1 MRSYKMKKVWITSL
15 LFAVLLLTAC
25 QQNKEIN
32 STASSTKITQET
44 TITSTENSTV
54 EKEMNS
60 ITSLISTESS
70 NQKMT
75 MESSSSSIKE
85 SQVVNVLWSE
95 AKAQQLNTFMASW
108 GQTMKQSY
116 KEYGPSNN
124 VNLYGLQLPDTVLA
138 NTNGWQATVNN
149 VPITLTWSENGE
161 ANAGYA
167 LVAVYSDVET
177 QASLA
182 KHVYFFTIDAGV
194 PKVLV
199 TSQNQGNPDNYLYFK
214 ETENQQLKDGFTEI
228 VGNV

>member
-1 MRSYKMKKVWITSL
+1 MKKVSIISL
-15 LFAVLLLTAC
+15 LFTVLLLTAC

-44 TITSTENSTV
+44 TANSTTAVKKEVETSTSFV
-54 EKEMNS
+54 
-60 ITSLISTESS
+60 STESS
-70 NQKMT
+70 NQQMT

-85 SQVVNVLWSE
+85 SQVVNILWNE

-116 KEYGPSNN
+116 KEYGPGNN

>member
-1 MRSYKMKKVWITSL
+1 MKKVSIISL
-15 LFAVLLLTAC
+15 LFTVLLLTAC

-44 TITSTENSTV
+44 TANSTAAVKKEVETSTSFV
-54 EKEMNS
+54 
-60 ITSLISTESS
+60 STESS
-70 NQKMT
+70 NQQMT

-85 SQVVNVLWSE
+85 SQVVNILWNE

-116 KEYGPSNN
+116 KEYGPGNN

-199 TSQNQGNPDNYLYFK
+199 RSQNQGNPDNYLYFK

>member
-1 MRSYKMKKVWITSL
+1 MKKVWITSL

-44 TITSTENSTV
+44 TANSTAAVKKEVETSTSFV
-54 EKEMNS
+54 
-60 ITSLISTESS
+60 STESS
-70 NQKMT
+70 NQQMT

-116 KEYGPSNN
+116 KEYGPGNN

>member
-1 MRSYKMKKVWITSL
+1 MKKAWITSL

-44 TITSTENSTV
+44 TSNSTAAVKKEVETSTSFV
-54 EKEMNS
+54 
-60 ITSLISTESS
+60 STESS

>member
-15 LFAVLLLTAC
+15 LFAALLLTAC
-25 QQNKEIN
+25 QKNREVI
-32 STASSTKITQET
+32 STSSSTIATKET
-44 TITSTENSTV
+44 SMSSTEHSSAKKEVNSISTSTESV
-54 EKEMNS
+54 SEEQE
-60 ITSLISTESS
+60 TS
-70 NQKMT
+70 
-75 MESSSSSIKE
+75 ESSSSSIKE
-85 SQVVNVLWSE
+85 SQVVNILWSE

-116 KEYGPSNN
+116 KEYGPGNN

>member
-44 TITSTENSTV
+44 TANSTAAVKKEVETSTSFV
-54 EKEMNS
+54 
-60 ITSLISTESS
+60 STESS
-70 NQKMT
+70 NQQMT

-85 SQVVNVLWSE
+85 SQVVNVLWNE

-116 KEYGPSNN
+116 KEYGPGNN

>member
-1 MRSYKMKKVWITSL
+1 MKKVSIISL
-15 LFAVLLLTAC
+15 LFTVLLLTAC

-44 TITSTENSTV
+44 TANSTAAVKKEVETSTSFV
-54 EKEMNS
+54 
-60 ITSLISTESS
+60 STESS
-70 NQKMT
+70 NQQMT

-85 SQVVNVLWSE
+85 SQVVNILWNE

-116 KEYGPSNN
+116 KEYGPGNN

-199 TSQNQGNPDNYLYFK
+199 RSQNQGNPDNYLYFK
-214 ETENQQLKDGFTEI
+214 ETENQQLRNYLSI
-228 VGNV
+228 QV

>member
-1 MRSYKMKKVWITSL
+1 MKKVSIISL
-15 LFAVLLLTAC
+15 LFTVLLLTAC

-44 TITSTENSTV
+44 TANSTAAVKKEVETSTSFV
-54 EKEMNS
+54 
-60 ITSLISTESS
+60 STESS
-70 NQKMT
+70 NQQMT

-85 SQVVNVLWSE
+85 SQVVNILWNE

-116 KEYGPSNN
+116 KEYGPGNN

-182 KHVYFFTIDAGV
+182 KHVYFFTIDEGV

>member
-1 MRSYKMKKVWITSL
+1 MRSYKMKKVSIISL
-15 LFAVLLLTAC
+15 LFTVLLLTAC

-44 TITSTENSTV
+44 TANSTAAVKKEVETSTSFV
-54 EKEMNS
+54 
-60 ITSLISTESS
+60 STESS
-70 NQKMT
+70 NQQMT

-85 SQVVNVLWSE
+85 SQVVNILWNE

-116 KEYGPSNN
+116 KEYGPGNN

-199 TSQNQGNPDNYLYFK
+199 RSQNQGNPDNYLYFK

>member
-1 MRSYKMKKVWITSL
+1 MRSYKMKKVSIISL
-15 LFAVLLLTAC
+15 LFTVLLLTAC

-44 TITSTENSTV
+44 TANSTAAVKKEVETSTSFV
-54 EKEMNS
+54 
-60 ITSLISTESS
+60 STESS
-70 NQKMT
+70 NQQMT

-85 SQVVNVLWSE
+85 SQVVNILWNE

-116 KEYGPSNN
+116 KEYGPGNN

>member
-1 MRSYKMKKVWITSL
+1 MKKVSIISL
-15 LFAVLLLTAC
+15 LFTVLLLTAC

-44 TITSTENSTV
+44 TANSTAAVKKEVETSTSFV
-54 EKEMNS
+54 
-60 ITSLISTESS
+60 STESS
-70 NQKMT
+70 NQQMT
-75 MESSSSSIKE
+75 TESSSSSIKE
-85 SQVVNVLWSE
+85 SQVVNILWNE

-116 KEYGPSNN
+116 KEYGPGNN

>member
-1 MRSYKMKKVWITSL
+1 MKKVSIISL
-15 LFAVLLLTAC
+15 LFTVLLLTAC

-44 TITSTENSTV
+44 TANSTAAVKKEVETSTSFV
-54 EKEMNS
+54 
-60 ITSLISTESS
+60 STESS
-70 NQKMT
+70 NQQMT

-85 SQVVNVLWSE
+85 SQVVNILWNE

-116 KEYGPSNN
+116 KEYGPGNN

>member
-1 MRSYKMKKVWITSL
+1 MKKVSVISL
-15 LFAVLLLTAC
+15 LFTVLLLTAC

-44 TITSTENSTV
+44 TANSTAAVKKEVETSTSFV
-54 EKEMNS
+54 
-60 ITSLISTESS
+60 STESS
-70 NQKMT
+70 NQQMT

-85 SQVVNVLWSE
+85 SQVVNILWNE

-116 KEYGPSNN
+116 KEYGPGNN

-199 TSQNQGNPDNYLYFK
+199 RSQNQGNPDNYLYFK

>member
-1 MRSYKMKKVWITSL
+1 MRSYKMKKVSIISL
-15 LFAVLLLTAC
+15 LFTVLLLTAC

-44 TITSTENSTV
+44 TANSTAAVKKEVETSTSF
-54 EKEMNS
+54 
-60 ITSLISTESS
+60 ISTESS
-70 NQKMT
+70 NQQMT

-85 SQVVNVLWSE
+85 SQVVNILWNE

-116 KEYGPSNN
+116 KEYGPGNN

>member
-15 LFAVLLLTAC
+15 LFAALLLTAC
-25 QQNKEIN
+25 QKNREVI
-32 STASSTKITQET
+32 STSSSSTIATKET
-44 TITSTENSTV
+44 SMSSTEHSSNKKEVNSISTSTESAS
-54 EKEMNS
+54 EKQA
-60 ITSLISTESS
+60 TS
-70 NQKMT
+70 
-75 MESSSSSIKE
+75 ESSSSSVKE

-116 KEYGPSNN
+116 KEYGPGNN

-149 VPITLTWSENGE
+149 LPITLTWSENGE
-161 ANAGYA
+161 AAGYA

-199 TSQNQGNPDNYLYFK
+199 TSQNQGNPENYLYFK

-228 VGNV
+228 VRNV

>member
-1 MRSYKMKKVWITSL
+1 MRSYKMKKVSVISL
-15 LFAVLLLTAC
+15 LFTVLLLTAC

-44 TITSTENSTV
+44 TANSTAAVKKEVETSTSFV
-54 EKEMNS
+54 
-60 ITSLISTESS
+60 STESS
-70 NQKMT
+70 NQQMT

-85 SQVVNVLWSE
+85 SQVVNILWNE

-116 KEYGPSNN
+116 KEYGPGNN

-199 TSQNQGNPDNYLYFK
+199 RSQNQGNPDNYLYFK

>member
-1 MRSYKMKKVWITSL
+1 MKKVSIISL
-15 LFAVLLLTAC
+15 LFATFLLTAC

-60 ITSLISTESS
+60 STSFISTESS
-70 NQKMT
+70 NQQMT
-75 MESSSSSIKE
+75 TESSSSSIKE
-85 SQVVNVLWSE
+85 SQVLNVLWST
-95 AKAQQLNTFMASW
+95 AKAQQLNTFMAGW
-108 GQTMKQSY
+108 GETMKQSY
-116 KEYGPSNN
+116 KEYGPGNN
-124 VNLYGLQLPDTVLA
+124 VNLYGLQLPDAVLA

-161 ANAGYA
+161 AAGSA

-199 TSQNQGNPDNYLYFK
+199 TSQNQGNPENYLYFK
-214 ETENQQLKDGFTEI
+214 ETENQQLKDGFTKI

>member
-1 MRSYKMKKVWITSL
+1 MKKVSIISL
-15 LFAVLLLTAC
+15 LFTVLLLTAC

-44 TITSTENSTV
+44 TANSTAAVKKEVETSTSFV
-54 EKEMNS
+54 
-60 ITSLISTESS
+60 STESS
-70 NQKMT
+70 NQQMT
-75 MESSSSSIKE
+75 TESSSSSIKE
-85 SQVVNVLWSE
+85 SQVVNILWNE

-116 KEYGPSNN
+116 KEYGPGNN

-167 LVAVYSDVET
+167 LVAVYSAVET

>member
-1 MRSYKMKKVWITSL
+1 MKKVWITSL

-44 TITSTENSTV
+44 TANSTAAVKKEVETSTSFV
-54 EKEMNS
+54 
-60 ITSLISTESS
+60 STESS
-70 NQKMT
+70 NQQMT

-85 SQVVNVLWSE
+85 SQVVNVLWNE

-116 KEYGPSNN
+116 KEYGPGNN

>member
-1 MRSYKMKKVWITSL
+1 MRSYKMKKVSIISL
-15 LFAVLLLTAC
+15 LFTVLLLTAC

-44 TITSTENSTV
+44 TANSTAAVKKEVETSTSFV
-54 EKEMNS
+54 
-60 ITSLISTESS
+60 STESS
-70 NQKMT
+70 NQQMT

-85 SQVVNVLWSE
+85 SQVVNVLWNE

-116 KEYGPSNN
+116 KEYGPGNN

>member
-25 QQNKEIN
+25 QQNKEMN

-44 TITSTENSTV
+44 TSNSTAAVKKGVETSTSFV
-54 EKEMNS
+54 
-60 ITSLISTESS
+60 STESS
-70 NQKMT
+70 NQQMT

-116 KEYGPSNN
+116 KEYGPGNN
-124 VNLYGLQLPDTVLA
+124 VNLYGLQLPDNVLA

-161 ANAGYA
+161 AAGYA

>member
-1 MRSYKMKKVWITSL
+1 MKKVSIISL
-15 LFAVLLLTAC
+15 LFTVLLLTAC

-44 TITSTENSTV
+44 TANSTAAVKKEVETSTSFV
-54 EKEMNS
+54 
-60 ITSLISTESS
+60 STESS
-70 NQKMT
+70 NQQMT

-85 SQVVNVLWSE
+85 SQVVNILCNE

-116 KEYGPSNN
+116 KEYGPGNN

>member
-1 MRSYKMKKVWITSL
+1 MKKVSIISL
-15 LFAVLLLTAC
+15 LFTTLLLTAC
-25 QQNKEIN
+25 QQNKEV
-32 STASSTKITQET
+32 SSMSASTKISQET
-44 TITSTENSTV
+44 TVASTEHSTAAT
-54 EKEMNS
+54 EMS
-60 ITSLISTESS
+60 TSKSSVSTTSS
-70 NQKMT
+70 NQQMT
-75 MESSSSSIKE
+75 MESNSSSVRE
-85 SQVVNVLWSE
+85 NQAVNVLWSK

-108 GQTMKQSY
+108 GETMKQSY
-116 KEYGPSNN
+116 KEYGPGNN

-161 ANAGYA
+161 AASYA
-167 LVAVYSDVET
+167 LVAVYSDAET

-228 VGNV
+228 VGNI

>member
-1 MRSYKMKKVWITSL
+1 MRSYKMKKVSIISL
-15 LFAVLLLTAC
+15 LFTVLLLTAC

-44 TITSTENSTV
+44 TVNSTAAVKKEVETSTSFV
-54 EKEMNS
+54 
-60 ITSLISTESS
+60 STESS
-70 NQKMT
+70 NQQMT

-85 SQVVNVLWSE
+85 SQVVNILWNE

-116 KEYGPSNN
+116 KEYGPGNN